1 MRQWQ
6 RVNGPYIHRERY
18 AHCTAGLSI
27 LVSWHG
33 CEFQIPHPCMLLA
46 KKVSSALHNWCC
58 HSCVCNVFVRSWWFK
73 CGQKSAKC
81 MCLLPQG
88 RCSYHSF
95 NVSKFGNTSSSQ
107 VCNKRR
113 MHMGGAF
120 CSSWDMNSMYD
131 HLIKCLCHSRWRLDI
146 NSSQPRDCVAQ
157 RKKLFMEP
165 PVILLNQIPTS
176 RRALS
181 LTWSCLHQYCN
192 LGKAV
197 DSRLCAQ
204 SW

>member
-1 MRQWQ
+1 MC
-6 RVNGPYIHRERY
+6 E
-18 AHCTAGLSI
+18 I
-27 LVSWHG
+27 LTVKMW
-33 CEFQIPHPCMLLA
+33 P
-46 KKVSSALHNWCC
+46 KKSH
-58 HSCVCNVFVRSWWFK
+58 
-73 CGQKSAKC
+73 

-88 RCSYHSF
+88 RCLYHSF
-95 NVSKFGNTSSSQ
+95 LVSKFGNTSSLQ

-113 MHMGGAF
+113 MHMEGTF

-157 RKKLFMEP
+157 RKKLFMEL

-181 LTWSCLHQYCN
+181 LTWSCLYQYCKP
-192 LGKAV
+192 GKG
-197 DSRLCAQ
+197 
-204 SW
+204 SWFMTVCTVLIAS